1 MARASDQSSHRA
13 TRAMAIRTTVSWER
27 RPRAFS
33 VPLVARALLARME
46 DTDGAEGDVDSTT
59 IATAEAAVAP
69 LRRTVATGAT
79 PRLDPRPRSA
89 RRGPDHGSHSAVQ
102 QLAVH
107 DRETV
112 PEA

>member
-46 DTDGAEGDVDSTT
+46 DTDGADGDSTT

-89 RRGPDHGSHSAVQ
+89 RRGPDHGSPLRGPA
-102 QLAVH
+102 A
-107 DRETV
+107 RG
-112 PEA
+112 A